1 VAVGAENRVTWR
13 SAGAD
18 RLLLIADRADWWS
31 PAPGLVAGDAETA
44 VTTSELGLILLTG
57 AAVVL
62 AAIVAA
68 RVAHGIGLPGL
79 LVFLGLGLALGEA
92 GAGIR
97 FDNAGLAQAL
107 GLSALVLILA
117 EGGLTTNWAHARAAA
132 PAALSLAT
140 AGVAV
145 SVLVVAVAT
154 HRLLHLGW
162 RDALLLGA
170 VLAPTDA
177 AAVFSVL
184 RKLPLPPRLAGMLEG
199 ESGLNDP
206 PAVLAV
212 TLLSDIGHRPPA
224 PALIAGMVVYQL
236 AAGAAIGLLA
246 GLFGALALR
255 RVALPASGLYPIAIL
270 ALIVASFGAASLAH
284 ASGFLAVYLSALVLG
299 NARLPHG
306 PATRGFAEGVAWLAQ
321 IGLFVMLGLLASPA
335 RLPAQIIPAMIA
347 GSVLVLLARSAAV
360 AAATLPLRV
369 PWRQQAFLSWAGLRG
384 AVPIVLATIPMNA
397 RVPGAT
403 RLFDIVFIIV
413 AVNTLL
419 QGTTLPWAARRLRVI
434 TPAEPLDV
442 DVEAAPL
449 EALHA
454 DLLQAQIPPGSRL
467 HGVEIF
473 ELRLPAQANVAL
485 IVRDGKGFVP
495 APTTTLHY
503 GDRLLI
509 VASAAVREQ
518 TERRLRAVSRAGRLA
533 GWFGEYGR

>member
-1 VAVGAENRVTWR
+1 MT
-13 SAGAD
+13 SH
-18 RLLLIADRADWWS
+18 L
-31 PAPGLVAGDAETA
+31 GLV
-44 VTTSELGLILLTG
+44 LLVG

-68 RVAHGIGLPGL
+68 RLAHGIGLPGL

-92 GAGIR
+92 GVGVR
-97 FDNAGLAQAL
+97 FDNAGLAQEL

-117 EGGLTTNWAHARAAA
+117 EGGLTTSWAHARAAA
-132 PAALSLAT
+132 PAAISLAT

-145 SVLVVAVAT
+145 SVLVVAAAA
-154 HRLLHLGW
+154 RWMLALGW
-162 RDALLLGA
+162 REALLLGA

-184 RKLPLPPRLAGMLEG
+184 RKLPLPPRLSGMLEG

-206 PAVLAV
+206 GAVLAV
-212 TLLSDIGHRPPA
+212 TLLSDVGHHPPA
-224 PALIAGMVVYQL
+224 PAIIVGEIAYEL

-246 GLFGALALR
+246 GVAGAVALR

-270 ALIVASFGAASLAH
+270 ALIVASYGAASLAH
-284 ASGFLAVYLSALVLG
+284 ASGFLAVYLSALILG

-306 PATRGFAEGVAWLAQ
+306 PAIRGFAEGVAWLGQ

-335 RLPAQIIPAMIA
+335 RLPPQIIPAIAA
-347 GSVLVLLARSAAV
+347 GSVLVLAARPAAV
-360 AAATLPLRV
+360 LACTLPLRV

-384 AVPIVLATIPMNA
+384 AVPIVLATIPMSS

-413 AVNTLL
+413 VVNTLV
-419 QGTTLPWAARRLRVI
+419 QGTTLPWAARRLKV
-434 TPAEPLDV
+434 TAPAEPLDL

-449 EALHA
+449 EAMHA

-485 IVRDGKGFVP
+485 IVRGDKGFVP
-495 APTTTLHY
+495 SPTTTLRT

-509 VASAAVREQ
+509 VASGAVREQ
-518 TERRLRAVSRAGRLA
+518 AERRLRAVSRAGKLA
-533 GWFGEYGR
+533 GWFGEHGR

>member
-1 VAVGAENRVTWR
+1 MTDLGLT
-13 SAGAD
+13 
-18 RLLLIADRADWWS
+18 LLI
-31 PAPGLVAGDAETA
+31 
-44 VTTSELGLILLTG
+44 G

-62 AAIVAA
+62 AAIMAA
-68 RVAHGIGLPGL
+68 RLAHGIGLPGL
-79 LVFLGLGLALGEA
+79 LVFLGLGLALGDA
-92 GAGIR
+92 GLGIR
-97 FDNAGLAQAL
+97 FDNAPLAQAL

-140 AGVAV
+140 VGEVASIV
-145 SVLVVAVAT
+145 VVAVLT
-154 HRLLHLGW
+154 RWLLHLAW

-184 RKLPLPPRLAGMLEG
+184 RKLPLPPRLSGMLEG
-199 ESGLNDP
+199 ESGLNDA

-212 TLLSDIGHRPPA
+212 TMLSEAGQHA
-224 PALIAGMVVYQL
+224 ASPALIAGQVAYEL
-236 AAGAAIGLLA
+236 AVGAAIGLAA
-246 GLFGALALR
+246 GMLGALALR
-255 RVALPASGLYPIAIL
+255 RMALPASGLYPIAIL
-270 ALIVASFGAASLAH
+270 ALIVAAYGAASVAH
-284 ASGFLAVYLSALVLG
+284 ASGFLAVYVSALVLG

-306 PATRGFAEGVAWLAQ
+306 PAIRGFAEGVAWLAQ
-321 IGLFVMLGLLASPA
+321 IGLFVMLGLLASPV
-335 RLPAQIIPAMIA
+335 RLPGQILP
-347 GSVLVLLARSAAV
+347 AV
-360 AAATLPLRV
+360 AAAAALMLVARPVSVVVATLPLRV

-403 RLFDIVFIIV
+403 RLFDVVFIVVTINV
-413 AVNTLL
+413 AL
-419 QGTTLPWAARRLRVI
+419 QGTTLPFAARRLRVI

-442 DVEAAPL
+442 AVEAAPL

-454 DLLQAQIPPGSRL
+454 DLLQAQIPPDSRL

-473 ELRLPAQANVAL
+473 ELRLPAQANLAL

-495 APTTTLHY
+495 GPTTTLRV

-518 TERRLRAVSRAGRLA
+518 TERRLRAVGRAGKLA
-533 GWFGEYGR
+533 GWLGEHGL